1 MTTVHVGLPSL
12 RGDLARYAAQFGLLE
27 VKPVDTSLP
36 RISKLR
42 SWRREVP
49 PSFVF
54 SVVLPRVVSELAVTT
69 DSTRALETALE
80 TASALEARCLVL
92 VTPPSVTPTSQNKRR
107 LGELVA
113 QCPRDVVTIAWEP
126 RGVWDTVEAAATAR
140 DIGAHLVVDVAR
152 ETAPRGPILYTR
164 LRGIGEASRL
174 GAGDIE
180 KVRAA
185 LQTRREAF
193 VVIESGSPARLAAA
207 LTKPFG
213 AAGRTSAPMI
223 IKPPIRLSA
232 EDEEQ

>member
-27 VKPVDTSLP
+27 VKPVDASLP

-42 SWRREVP
+42 AWRREVP

-54 SVVLPRVVSELAVTT
+54 SVVLPRVVSDLAVTKE
-69 DSTRALETALE
+69 STSALETALE

-92 VTPPSVTPTSQNKRR
+92 VTPASVTPTSQNKRR
-107 LGELVA
+107 LASLIA

-126 RGVWDTVEAAATAR
+126 RGVWENEEAAATAR
-140 DIGAHLVVDVAR
+140 DIGAQLVVDVAR
-152 ETAPRGPILYTR
+152 EPAPRGPILYTR

-180 KVRAA
+180 RVRAA
-185 LQTRREAF
+185 IQTRREAF

-207 LTKPFG
+207 LMKPFG

-223 IKPPIRLSA
+223 IKPPIRISA

>member
-27 VKPVDTSLP
+27 VKPVDASLP
-36 RISKLR
+36 RVSKLR
-42 SWRREVP
+42 AWRREVP

-54 SVVLPRVVSELAVTT
+54 SVVLPKIVSELVSSAQA
-69 DSTRALETALE
+69 DAALATALE

-92 VTPPSVTPTSQNKRR
+92 ITPSSVTPTTQNKRR
-107 LGELVA
+107 LGDLIA
-113 QCPRDVVTIAWEP
+113 RCPRDVVTIAWEP
-126 RGVWDTVEAAATAR
+126 RGVWDMTEAEATAR
-140 DIGAHLVVDVAR
+140 DVGAHLVVDVTRDA
-152 ETAPRGPILYTR
+152 APRGPILYTR
-164 LRGIGEASRL
+164 LRGMGEATRL
-174 GAGDIE
+174 GAGDVE
-180 KVRAA
+180 RVRAA

-193 VVIESGSPARLAAA
+193 VVVESGSPARIAAA
-207 LTKPFG
+207 LTKPVG

>member
-27 VKPVDTSLP
+27 VKPVDASLP

-69 DSTRALETALE
+69 EATRALETALE

-92 VTPPSVTPTSQNKRR
+92 VTPPSVTPTTQNKRR
-107 LGELVA
+107 LADLVA

-126 RGVWDTVEAAATAR
+126 RGLWDTVEAAATAR
-140 DIGAHLVVDVAR
+140 DVGAHLVVDVAR
-152 ETAPRGPILYTR
+152 EPAPRGPILYTR